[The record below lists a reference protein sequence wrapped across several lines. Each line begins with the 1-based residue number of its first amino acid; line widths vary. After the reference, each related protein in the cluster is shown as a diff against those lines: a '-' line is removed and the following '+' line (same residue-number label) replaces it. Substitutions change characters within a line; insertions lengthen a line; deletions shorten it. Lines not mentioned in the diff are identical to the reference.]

1 MMRSP
6 LRSWRRG
13 WGHHAGGTQQHG
25 GAASGRAPPKRPP
38 PVPSPHGLRSH
49 LHDDVEGEVEEQV
62 ADADGQQVGSK
73 VIGVDN
79 EAVGSAGEAGTGSGV
94 SSACGV
100 PPRALLSPGT
110 CWQLPQGMGRCRGTL
125 RCRGCRGRAQPT
137 AATSWVSSA
146 PGAGPGPGGSR
157 AGAAAGMGG
166 SGCGGSSVGARLCT
180 HSDQLMMFPMTKSTI
195 RSCQGRGDGVRR
207 GPGGHPARLGG
218 EVCGVPGLGTAPGWW
233 PASSQAATS
242 LPLPSLT
249 TYMGPLH
256 CRTQSV
262 YSTCR
267 ILRRMPESVGTGE
280 VEMGVPEVLL
290 GVPELPPARP
300 SPASPQVTPHRASSA
315 PCSRAGC

>member
-13 WGHHAGGTQQHG
+13 WGHHAGGTQQPWW
-25 GAASGRAPPKRPP
+25 AASGRAPPKRPP

-110 CWQLPQGMGRCRGTL
+110 CWQLPQGMGRCRGSL
-125 RCRGCRGRAQPT
+125 RCCGCRGRAQPT

-180 HSDQLMMFPMTKSTI
+180 YSDQLMMFPMTKSTI

-218 EVCGVPGLGTAPGWW
+218 GLRRARSRHSPRLVASKLAGSDVPSPPVTHHVHGPAALPDAVRVQHVQDPAQDARVCGDRGGRDGGPRGTAGGPGAA
-233 PASSQAATS
+233 PCPSQ
-242 LPLPSLT
+242 P
-249 TYMGPLH
+249 
-256 CRTQSV
+256 CQ
-262 YSTCR
+262 
-267 ILRRMPESVGTGE
+267 
-280 VEMGVPEVLL
+280 
-290 GVPELPPARP
+290 PPGNP
-300 SPASPQVTPHRASSA
+300 SPSFQRPM
-315 PCSRAGC
+315 